1 MTTQFI
7 TEYLDNKIKLN
18 ENYIVCTFYDFRV
31 KNNRSE
37 EDIKDL
43 WKFGKIR
50 LENMGYR
57 VFITGDKF
65 VYENCNRT
73 VQDNELM
80 IAIKEEI
87 EKNTDKKDS
96 KKRRKIGGGK
106 SDK

>member
-18 ENYIVCTFYDFRV
+18 EDYIVCTFYDFRV

-37 EDIKDL
+37 EEIEEL
-43 WKFGKIR
+43 LKFGKIR
-50 LENMGYR
+50 LENMGYK

-65 VYENCNRT
+65 IYNNCNRT

-80 IAIKEEI
+80 IAIKESNI
-87 EKNTDKKDS
+87 NNYKSAKNLKK
-96 KKRRKIGGGK
+96 KK
-106 SDK
+106 

>member
-37 EDIKDL
+37 EEIEEL
-43 WKFGKIR
+43 LKFGKIR
-50 LENMGYR
+50 LENMGYK

-73 VQDNELM
+73 VQGNELM
-80 IAIKEEI
+80 IAIKNI
-87 EKNTDKKDS
+87 EQDNDKKI
-96 KKRRKIGGGK
+96 KKRKR
-106 SDK
+106 

>member
-1 MTTQFI
+1 MDSLTTQFI

-37 EDIKDL
+37 EDIEEL
-43 WKFGKIR
+43 LKFGKIR
-50 LENMGYR
+50 LENMGYK

-73 VQDNELM
+73 VQANELL
-80 IAIKEEI
+80 IAIKEEKK
-87 EKNTDKKDS
+87 EDTDKKNNK
-96 KKRRKIGGGK
+96 KKRK
-106 SDK
+106 

>member
-18 ENYIVCTFYDFRV
+18 EDYIVCTFYDFRV

-37 EDIKDL
+37 EEIEEL
-43 WKFGKIR
+43 LKFGKIR
-50 LENMGYR
+50 LENMGYK

-65 VYENCNRT
+65 IYNNCNRT

-80 IAIKEEI
+80 IAIKKSNI
-87 EKNTDKKDS
+87 NNYKSAKNLKK
-96 KKRRKIGGGK
+96 KK
-106 SDK
+106 